1 MNYSYSNSFNKNKNL
16 NGMNKC
22 KSFKIKP
29 IPPVITLRSALN
41 NNFSSSLYSGVS
53 PPKRYYRNNNNYG
66 NGLNYNYLYTEPKVD
81 LGEIR
86 MNFDIMH
93 EKLNKLKCLMDD
105 GVGSQS
111 KNERGVPSYSGSR
124 STFNQFKSSS
134 PKYNRINTTGYKE
147 YVDYSGE
154 MGRNVN
160 INNFSYGNYENE
172 NTNSTSN
179 LTTNNFNFEIKT
191 PVKKQDKSL
200 KHEKDGTSV
209 NLSDIADDIVNAL
222 ENDDDDLKTHVDDL
236 KSSTE
241 ITLTLENNINT
252 NNLKNSNK
260 NKTQSCDYKISPS
273 VVNISYEKEK
283 KQDLKILDQIITEE
297 KQDEEEQEET
307 DNEDDLIIQEIMK
320 KVQADNEKKQ
330 KHVVFNLDENIKI
343 NYKESNE
350 ITNFSLS
357 KEKNN
362 EKLHFTPRKMHLYIQ
377 ILKSKGKPKSVIK
390 PYKKEDLKINKNYQP
405 RNLSKDFD
413 EEESEGEGGNL
424 INNIRQMF
432 DNSKEQEEE
441 EEATEEEN
449 EKRRQNSS

>member
-1 MNYSYSNSFNKNKNL
+1 MNYSYSNSFNKTKNL

-29 IPPVITLRSALN
+29 FPPVITLRSALK

-53 PPKRYYRNNNNYG
+53 PPKRYYTNNNYE

-93 EKLNKLKCLMDD
+93 EKLNKLKCMMDD
-105 GVGSQS
+105 GVGPQS
-111 KNERGVPSYSGSR
+111 KTERGVPSYSGSR
-124 STFNQFKSSS
+124 STFNQFTSSS
-134 PKYNRINTTGYKE
+134 PKYNRINNSVYRE
-147 YVDYSGE
+147 YVDFSAE
-154 MGRNVN
+154 MGRNIN

-179 LTTNNFNFEIKT
+179 FTKNNFNFEIKT
-191 PVKKQDKSL
+191 PVKKQDKIL

-222 ENDDDDLKTHVDDL
+222 ENDDDNMKTHVDDL

-252 NNLKNSNK
+252 NNSNNSNK
-260 NKTQSCDYKISPS
+260 NKTQSNNYKVSPS
-273 VVNISYEKEK
+273 VINITYEKEK
-283 KQDLKILDQIITEE
+283 KQEPKILDQIITEE
-297 KQDEEEQEET
+297 KQNEEQDET
-307 DNEDDLIIQEIMK
+307 DTEDDLIIQEIMK

-330 KHVVFNLDENIKI
+330 KKVVFNLEENIKI
-343 NYKESNE
+343 NYKDSNE
-350 ITNFSLS
+350 ITNFILT

-362 EKLHFTPRKMHLYIQ
+362 EKLHFTPRKMYLYIQ
-377 ILKSKGKPKSVIK
+377 ILKSKSKPKSVIK
-390 PYKKEDLKINKNYQP
+390 PYKKEEIKINKNCQP

-413 EEESEGEGGNL
+413 EEESESEGGNL

-441 EEATEEEN
+441 EEATEEEK